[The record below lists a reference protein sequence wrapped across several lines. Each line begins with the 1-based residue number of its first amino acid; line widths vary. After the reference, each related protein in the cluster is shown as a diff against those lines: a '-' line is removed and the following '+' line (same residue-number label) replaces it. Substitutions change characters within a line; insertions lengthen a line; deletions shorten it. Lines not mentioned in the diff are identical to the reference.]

1 MTSTIVYETSTGVVL
16 ACGDVS
22 VDYSKSNVHDCDGRK
37 TIVGG
42 DFDNAISIATTNDD
56 VSQIEPLEW
65 RYLPRSKTFE
75 KIIHEEE
82 GMRIGDE

>member
-1 MTSTIVYETSTGVVL
+1 MISTIVYETATGVVL

-22 VDYSKSNVHDCDGRK
+22 VDYSKSEAHDGEGRK

>member
-1 MTSTIVYETSTGVVL
+1 MTSTIVYETDTGIVL

-22 VDYSKSNVHDCDGRK
+22 IDFSKSKANDGEGRK
-37 TIVGG
+37 TIGGG
-42 DFDNAISIATTNDD
+42 DFDNAISVATTNDD
-56 VSQIEPLEW
+56 ISQIEPLEW
-65 RYLPRSKTFE
+65 RYIPRSKTFE

>member
-1 MTSTIVYETSTGVVL
+1 MTSTIVYETATGIVL

-22 VDYSKSNVHDCDGRK
+22 VDYSKSEAHDGEGRK
-37 TIVGG
+37 TIGGG
-42 DFDNAISIATTNDD
+42 DFDNAISVATTNDD
-56 VSQIEPLEW
+56 ISQIEPLEW
-65 RYLPRSKTFE
+65 RYIPGSKTFE

>member
-1 MTSTIVYETSTGVVL
+1 MTSTIVYETDTGIVL

-22 VDYSKSNVHDCDGRK
+22 VDYSKSKVHDCDGRK

>member
-82 GMRIGDE
+82 GLQRDDE

>member
-1 MTSTIVYETSTGVVL
+1 MISTIVYETATGVVL

-22 VDYSKSNVHDCDGRK
+22 VDYSKSKVHDCDGRK